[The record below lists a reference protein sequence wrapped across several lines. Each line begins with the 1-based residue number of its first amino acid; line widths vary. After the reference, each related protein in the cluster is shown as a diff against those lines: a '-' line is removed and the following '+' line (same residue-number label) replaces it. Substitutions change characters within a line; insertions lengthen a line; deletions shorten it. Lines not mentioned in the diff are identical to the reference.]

1 MEGLF
6 CWSFFLYISFR
17 MRIPDDK
24 IDEVRSSSDIVDV
37 ISAHVRLKK
46 RGKNFLGLCPFHQE
60 KTPSFTVSSEKQMYH
75 CFGCHKGGNVFTF
88 VMEFEKVSFVEAVRA
103 LAERSGITLPSEH
116 ISSEQQTE
124 TEALYAV
131 CRFAGLHFYNNLTK
145 TDEGRSALEY
155 FHSRGFT
162 DDSIRNF
169 GLGYALNGWD
179 GLLRRG
185 TEGGLKVDHLLAAG
199 LIRKREDGTYY
210 DYFRGRAM
218 FPIFSA
224 AGRVIAFGARKM
236 NNDDPL
242 GKYINSPETPI
253 YNKSRVL
260 FGLFH
265 SKDSIRGEDNAFMV
279 EGYADL
285 ISLFQSGI
293 HNVVASSGTALT
305 EEQLRLLG
313 RYSKK
318 LTLVYDADSAGSS
331 ATERGV
337 DLALEQD
344 FDVRVVELPEGEDPD
359 SYVRKAGPKEFRRK
373 ADEAVSFIDF
383 KAKQFKKLGAFMTA
397 EGKVQA
403 VRSIVQSI
411 AKMKDE
417 LKRNFYVKEVSEK
430 YDIYESVLYR
440 ELERWTGKQRDGRR
454 EIPGVQKVPIYGT
467 EIADVTTLK
476 SSGVPPAER
485 DILKLLLE
493 GRRDVLEF
501 IVKNVAV
508 AQFTNPGTKN
518 LAGVLFSHWRDV
530 GEIHAQ
536 AILNEL
542 KDDGL
547 KSFLTD
553 VSLSKY
559 ELSKGWTEKE
569 IDEPDSMQI
578 AKDAIALLKK
588 QSLKKEI
595 EENQRMLK
603 EATQKG
609 TDKMPFILRHQ
620 ELLKQMKELENP
632 ANV

>member
-1 MEGLF
+1 
-6 CWSFFLYISFR
+6 

-24 IDEVRSSSDIVDV
+24 IDEVRSASDIVDV
-37 ISAHVRLKK
+37 ISSHVRLKK

-88 VMEFEKVSFVEAVRA
+88 VMEFEKVSFIEAVRA
-103 LAERSGITLPSEH
+103 LAERAGITLPSET
-116 ISSEQQTE
+116 SPEKQTE

-145 TDEGRSALEY
+145 TDEGRAALEY

-162 DDSIRNF
+162 DDTIRNF
-169 GLGYALNGWD
+169 GLGYSLNGWD

-185 TEGGLKVDHLLAAG
+185 TEEGLKTEHLLGAG
-199 LIRKREDGTYY
+199 LLRKREDGSHY

-218 FPIFSA
+218 FPIFSS

-236 NNDDPL
+236 RDDDPL

-265 SKDSIRGEDNAFMV
+265 SKDSIRGEDNALMV

-285 ISLFQSGI
+285 ISLYQVGVQ
-293 HNVVASSGTALT
+293 NVVASSGTALT
-305 EEQLRLLG
+305 EEQLQLLG

-318 LTLVYDADSAGSS
+318 LTLVYDGDSAGSS

-344 FDVRVVELPEGEDPD
+344 FDVGVVELPEGEDPD
-359 SYVRKAGPKEFRRK
+359 SYVRKAGAKEFRNK

-383 KAKQFKKLGAFMTA
+383 KARQFKKSGAFMTA
-397 EGKVQA
+397 EGKAQA

-440 ELERWTGKQRDGRR
+440 ELERWTGKERSGRR
-454 EIPGVQKVPIYGT
+454 DIPGAQKIPMYGA
-467 EIADVTTLK
+467 EITDVTTLK

-485 DILKLLLE
+485 DLIKLLLE
-493 GRRDVLEF
+493 GRTDVVEF
-501 IVKNVAV
+501 IVKNIAV
-508 AQFTNPGTKN
+508 VQFTDPKTIK
-518 LAGVLFSHWRDV
+518 LADVLFSHWRDV

-542 KDDGL
+542 NDVEL
-547 KSFLTD
+547 KGFITD
-553 VSLSKY
+553 ISLSKY
-559 ELSKGWTEKE
+559 ELSKRWTEKE
-569 IDEPDSMQI
+569 IDEPDSMHI

-588 QSLKKEI
+588 QTLKKEI

-603 EATQKG
+603 DATQRG
-609 TDKMPFILRHQ
+609 ADKMPFIVRHQ
-620 ELLKQMKELENP
+620 ELLNQMKEIENLQK
-632 ANV
+632 V